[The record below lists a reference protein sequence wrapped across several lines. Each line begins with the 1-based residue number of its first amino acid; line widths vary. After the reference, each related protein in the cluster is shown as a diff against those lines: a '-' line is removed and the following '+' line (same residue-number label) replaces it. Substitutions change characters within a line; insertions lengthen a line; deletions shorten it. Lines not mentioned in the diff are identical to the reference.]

1 MNKKIKGAL
10 FVEYVGLIKD
20 RADID
25 WGKYL
30 VPSDLTIIEQAIV
43 DSQWYPFE
51 SFERIVVGIV
61 TELAKGDMQIVRGWG
76 RSSIDRLKNRQRFL
90 ISDGNPM
97 ESLMRDQVRRHGEF
111 NFNPIRIRSLVGGH
125 VEIEI
130 ALGSCETVEQEA
142 AYSAQGYFERVLE
155 LSGARDVHSDFK
167 SKLWCGDP
175 NTILEILWSEVP
187 PGRMVRGDL
196 FVDYVRM
203 IKSRK
208 DVDWSKYLLPDDMRF
223 LNETITN
230 SEWYPF
236 DTFERMGVGIITEYA
251 DKDMQ
256 TVRLWGRT
264 QVNDLIRTH
273 KDLICEGDAAETLM
287 RYHVL
292 RKTFFNFSAVDLAG
306 VDDGYAKLRISYNMS
321 RLAEEAATY
330 QTLGFF
336 EGLLTLSG
344 ATDIR
349 YKFASRLWEGDAYTI
364 LEMQWRSGTGETF
377 AKVNLIAKV

>member
-1 MNKKIKGAL
+1 
-10 FVEYVGLIKD
+10 
-20 RADID
+20 
-25 WGKYL
+25 
-30 VPSDLTIIEQAIV
+30 
-43 DSQWYPFE
+43 
-51 SFERIVVGIV
+51 
-61 TELAKGDMQIVRGWG
+61 
-76 RSSIDRLKNRQRFL
+76 
-90 ISDGNPM
+90 
-97 ESLMRDQVRRHGEF
+97 
-111 NFNPIRIRSLVGGH
+111 
-125 VEIEI
+125 
-130 ALGSCETVEQEA
+130 
-142 AYSAQGYFERVLE
+142 
-155 LSGARDVHSDFK
+155 
-167 SKLWCGDP
+167 
-175 NTILEILWSEVP
+175 
-187 PGRMVRGDL
+187 MVRGDL

-208 DVDWSKYLLPDDMRF
+208 DIDWSKYLLPDDMRF
-223 LNETITN
+223 LNETIIN

-264 QVNDLIRTH
+264 QVHDLIQTH
-273 KDLICEGDAAETLM
+273 KDLVCEGDAAETLM

-306 VDDGYAKLRISYNMS
+306 VNDGYAKFRISYNMS

-349 YKFASRLWEGDAYTI
+349 YKFTSRLWEGDAYTI
-364 LEMQWRSGTGETF
+364 LEMQWRTGTGETF